1 MSEEKLICGCGGET
15 KHHNVGHWVAD
26 EKSYSWWF
34 FCPKCKFNTY
44 LPEYATE
51 AEAIAAFRKATRAD
65 IYEETVNK
73 DCADNAALKARIKE
87 LERSGKND
95 TTKKA

>member
-51 AEAIAAFRKATRAD
+51 AEAIAAFRKATRIQEVEKLEAE
-65 IYEETVNK
+65 IT
-73 DCADNAALKARIKE
+73 ALKFCIE
-87 LERSGKND
+87 EMERRPPMKRG
-95 TTKKA
+95 